1 MATKSSESRH
11 VEFEEIAF
19 ESPAPSIASA
29 QELLLEYG
37 RWVIVQPG
45 GAHFCFGSLE
55 KEVSEL
61 PASYLNQNG
70 GCLITRVN
78 GVPAGCVAWRAMPAD
93 MAENAWELKRLYVR
107 PAARGLSLG
116 RALTQAVLDRAFKA
130 QRSAV
135 YLDTAPESMAAAH
148 QIYLEM
154 GFIPCERYND
164 NPVEGLVHL
173 VKFL

>member
-1 MATKSSESRH
+1 MAAIPSESSL
-11 VEFEEIAF
+11 VEFEEIALN
-19 ESPAPSIASA
+19 SPASSIAAA

-37 RWVIVQPG
+37 RWVLVQPG
-45 GAHFCFGSLE
+45 GGHFCFGSLE
-55 KEVSEL
+55 EEVSDL

-70 GCLITRVN
+70 GCLIARVN
-78 GVPAGCVAWRAMPAD
+78 SVPAGCVAWRAMPAQV
-93 MAENAWELKRLYVR
+93 AANAWELKRLYVR
-107 PAARGLSLG
+107 PSARGLALG
-116 RALTQAVLDRAFKA
+116 RALSQAVVDRATKA
-130 QRSAV
+130 ARNAV

-148 QIYLEM
+148 QLYLEL

>member
-1 MATKSSESRH
+1 MATSPSESRRL
-11 VEFEEIAF
+11 EFEEITVD
-19 ESPAPSIASA
+19 SSAPSIKAA
-29 QELLLEYG
+29 QDLLLEYG

-45 GAHFCFGSLE
+45 GGHFCFGSLE
-55 KEVSEL
+55 KEVAQL

-70 GCLITRVN
+70 GCLIARVDSI
-78 GVPAGCVAWRAMPAD
+78 PAGCVAWREMSASVA
-93 MAENAWELKRLYVR
+93 AKAWELKRLYVR
-107 PAARGLSLG
+107 LSARGLALG
-116 RALTQAVLDRAFKA
+116 RALTQAVIDRALKSS
-130 QRSAV
+130 RTAV

-148 QIYLEM
+148 QLYLDL